1 MESKRP
7 RKSSTATPDIQIV
20 ICTAFS
26 DYSVDQMIDKIGWT
40 ERGKGSKF
48 LDLVKAWQGGRPV
61 PGWIHVNPASLEGEI
76 MGPPDRNEIDARF
89 DENLIIEYYSR

>member
-40 ERGKGSKF
+40 DRLMILKKPYDCAEVRLFALSLTEKWQLARAGRM
-48 LDLVKAWQGGRPV
+48 LV
-61 PGWIHVNPASLEGEI
+61 ASL
-76 MGPPDRNEIDARF
+76 
-89 DENLIIEYYSR
+89 LT

>member
-1 MESKRP
+1 
-7 RKSSTATPDIQIV
+7 
-20 ICTAFS
+20 
-26 DYSVDQMIDKIGWT
+26 
-40 ERGKGSKF
+40 
-48 LDLVKAWQGGRPV
+48 V